1 MRHKNDSAG
10 FTLVE
15 TMFASVVGII
25 VLGMIM
31 ILYVGV
37 NNSMARGVALAEINS
52 DARLVMDRIVRDV
65 RWSTQLET
73 TRLIGGTLYVTGDN
87 VLILKI
93 PAIDT
98 GGDAIANTYDYVVY
112 TPDASDPER
121 LRKIVD
127 PDAASS
133 RVSSDHVIAKN
144 INSFSLSSS
153 GTTLSN
159 VPLLS
164 TVTAVEIAVSADKTL
179 LQGNTIIE
187 SLASEAAIR
196 NN

>member
-10 FTLVE
+10 FSLVE

-52 DARLVMDRIVRDV
+52 DVRLAMDRIIRDV
-65 RWSTQLET
+65 RWATQLET
-73 TRLIGGTLYVTGDN
+73 SRSVDGTLYLTGDN
-87 VLILKI
+87 ALILKI
-93 PAIDT
+93 PAIDAS
-98 GGDAIANTYDYVVY
+98 GDTIADTYDYVVY
-112 TPDASDPER
+112 TLDESDPEK
-121 LRKIVD
+121 LRRIVD
-127 PDAASS
+127 PDADSS
-133 RVSSDHVIAKN
+133 RTGSDQVIAKN

-153 GTTLSN
+153 GTGLSD

-164 TVTAVEIAVSADKTL
+164 TVTAVEVAISADKTL

>member
-52 DARLVMDRIVRDV
+52 DVRLAMDRIIRDV
-65 RWSTQLET
+65 RWATQLET
-73 TRLIGGTLYVTGDN
+73 SRSVDGTLYLTGDN
-87 VLILKI
+87 ALILKI
-93 PAIDT
+93 PAIDAS
-98 GGDAIANTYDYVVY
+98 GDTIADTYDYVVY
-112 TPDASDPER
+112 TLDESDPEK
-121 LRKIVD
+121 LRRIVD
-127 PDAASS
+127 PDADSS
-133 RVSSDHVIAKN
+133 RTGSDQVIAKN

-153 GTTLSN
+153 GTGLSD

-164 TVTAVEIAVSADKTL
+164 TVTAVEVAISADKTL

-187 SLASEAAIR
+187 SLASEVAIR
-196 NN
+196 NS

>member
-1 MRHKNDSAG
+1 MRYKNNALG

-15 TMFASVVGII
+15 TMFASVVGVMI
-25 VLGMIM
+25 LGMVM

-52 DARLVMDRIVRDV
+52 DVRLAMDRIVRDV

-73 TRLIGGTLYVTGDN
+73 TRLIDGTLYVTGDN

-98 GGDAIANTYDYVVY
+98 GGDTIANTYDYVVY

-133 RVSSDHVIAKN
+133 RVSSDQVIAKN

-153 GTTLSN
+153 GTALSN

-179 LQGNTIIE
+179 LQVNTIIE
-187 SLASEAAIR
+187 SLESEAAIR

>member
-1 MRHKNDSAG
+1 MRYKNNALG
-10 FTLVE
+10 FKLVE
-15 TMFASVVGII
+15 TMFASVVGVMI
-25 VLGMIM
+25 LGMVM

-52 DARLVMDRIVRDV
+52 DVRLAMDRIVRDV

-73 TRLIGGTLYVTGDN
+73 TRLIDGTLYVTGDN

-98 GGDAIANTYDYVVY
+98 GGDTIANTYDYVVY
-112 TPDASDPER
+112 TQDASDQER

-133 RVSSDHVIAKN
+133 RVSSDQVIAKN

-153 GTTLSN
+153 WTALSN

-164 TVTAVEIAVSADKTL
+164 PVTAVEITVSADKTL

-187 SLASEAAIR
+187 SLESEAAIR

>member
-1 MRHKNDSAG
+1 MRYKNNALG

-15 TMFASVVGII
+15 TMFASVVGVMI
-25 VLGMIM
+25 LGMVM

-52 DARLVMDRIVRDV
+52 DVRLAMDRIVRDV

-73 TRLIGGTLYVTGDN
+73 TRLIDGTLYVTGDN

-98 GGDAIANTYDYVVY
+98 GGDTIANTYDYVVY

-133 RVSSDHVIAKN
+133 RVSSDQVIAKN

-153 GTTLSN
+153 GTALSN

-187 SLASEAAIR
+187 SLESEAAIR